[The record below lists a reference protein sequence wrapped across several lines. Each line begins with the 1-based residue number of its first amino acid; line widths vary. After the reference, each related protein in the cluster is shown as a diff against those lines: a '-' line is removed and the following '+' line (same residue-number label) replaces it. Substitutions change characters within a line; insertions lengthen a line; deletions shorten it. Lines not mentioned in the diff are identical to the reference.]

1 MVYKDCDIGSAKP
14 NKNVLAKYPHHLVDI
29 ICPNEVFTVAD
40 FYRRSMEII
49 EITHNKNKLPIFVG
63 GSMMYFKSLYTGIND
78 LPERDQ
84 KFRDSLKKL
93 KTNNK
98 DFFLHEKLNQ
108 IDPEYAK
115 KINKN
120 DEIRIIRALEVFEK
134 SGKRMSEV
142 FLDNNKDC
150 LSNLSLIHI

>member
-1 MVYKDCDIGSAKP
+1 M
-14 NKNVLAKYPHHLVDI
+14 
-29 ICPNEVFTVAD
+29 
-40 FYRRSMEII
+40 
-49 EITHNKNKLPIFVG
+49 
-63 GSMMYFKSLYTGIND
+63 
-78 LPERDQ
+78 PERDQ

-120 DEIRIIRALEVFEK
+120 DEVRIIRALEVFE
-134 SGKRMSEV
+134 
-142 FLDNNKDC
+142 
-150 LSNLSLIHI
+150 